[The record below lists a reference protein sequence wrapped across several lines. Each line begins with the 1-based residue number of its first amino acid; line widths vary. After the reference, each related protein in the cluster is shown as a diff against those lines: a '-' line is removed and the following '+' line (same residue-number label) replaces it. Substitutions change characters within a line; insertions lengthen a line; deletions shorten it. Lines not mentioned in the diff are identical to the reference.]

1 MCSLFGIYDYRGSL
15 NGQQLSKAVNVL
27 AREAEIRGKDATG
40 IAYNHNG
47 KIVIFKKDKPAH
59 KMKFRLPYGTR
70 SVMGHTRFTTQG
82 SEKHNENNHPFRSKH
97 FALAHNG
104 MLNNDRSLRILHD
117 LPQTNIET
125 DSYIAVQLLEKEGAL
140 NFDTIKSM
148 VEKLQGS
155 FCFSMLSRDDE
166 LYLVKGDNPLE
177 IYDFKDDG
185 FCIYASTK
193 EILDRSVK
201 QLRLKGRKYTNIH
214 PVCGEI
220 LKLDHNGKWSKGEFD
235 FHWNYNY
242 LWTPSYTTTKYY
254 QDDTYWDMLLDYGE
268 SLGFNRGD
276 ILLLAEYGFE
286 EDEIEEMLMSPRLM
300 SDFLYGGVVF

>member
-1 MCSLFGIYDYRGSL
+1 M
-15 NGQQLSKAVNVL
+15 A
-27 AREAEIRGKDATG
+27 
-40 IAYNHNG
+40 
-47 KIVIFKKDKPAH
+47 
-59 KMKFRLPYGTR
+59 
-70 SVMGHTRFTTQG
+70 
-82 SEKHNENNHPFRSKH
+82 
-97 FALAHNG
+97 
-104 MLNNDRSLRILHD
+104 
-117 LPQTNIET
+117 
-125 DSYIAVQLLEKEGAL
+125 
-140 NFDTIKSM
+140 
-148 VEKLQGS
+148 EKLQGS

-242 LWTPSYTTTKYY
+242 LWTPSYTSTKYY

-300 SDFLYGGVVF
+300 NDFLYGGVVF